1 MGGSSREVIT
11 ELNLKTRRSQTLEAL
26 EEEYTR
32 LKEQEIESLK
42 LEQA

>member
-1 MGGSSREVIT
+1 MGGLSREVIT

-32 LKEQEIESLK
+32 LKEQEIQFLK
-42 LEQA
+42 LEHA

>member
-1 MGGSSREVIT
+1 MGGFFREVIS
-11 ELNLKTRRSQTLEAL
+11 ELNLKRGKSETLEAL

-32 LKEQEIESLK
+32 LKEQEIQFLK